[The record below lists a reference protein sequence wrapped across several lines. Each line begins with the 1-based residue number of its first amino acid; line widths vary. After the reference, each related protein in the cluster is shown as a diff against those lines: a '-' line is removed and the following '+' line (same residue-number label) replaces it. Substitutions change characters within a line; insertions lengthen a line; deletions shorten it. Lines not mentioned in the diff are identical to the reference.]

1 MGPLTFESTE
11 TGSDNQSRFSR
22 YSKRAGVLVV
32 ITVLVFLVVEGSAS
46 TVIAVYSS
54 VRGPVEPRAGQY
66 DSLLGWVNI
75 PGLDLP
81 DRWGPEQEVHTEAF
95 GFRSTDDVSA
105 EVSPG
110 RIRLLCSGD
119 SFAFGVG
126 VGDEETWCHLLTRR
140 NEILE
145 TVNLGG
151 PGYGIDQA
159 YLRYARDGLLFDHT
173 IHLFTFIGS
182 DIYRIGQASAYGY
195 GKPTFRIEA
204 DSLVLDNVPVPRLLP
219 AAARLVRRLSVRLRS
234 VQFISRAARRLGLS
248 AVPAATVSHGEL
260 GRTAPVAARIFRKVQ
275 HLAEENGRLA
285 VFVYLPSVFE
295 VDRDGKWRGWTHA
308 VMDSLGLRCIDLT
321 PALRQVGPDEAA
333 RFFIPPE
340 DPGAGHYSAEGNV
353 WVATTLYDKLCGL
366 PAVARKF
373 AEPRDESDERQP
385 PRSEPPESRCPS

>member
-1 MGPLTFESTE
+1 MGSLTFESTE

-22 YSKRAGVLVV
+22 YSKRGGVLVV

-46 TVIAVYSS
+46 TVIAVYES
-54 VRGPVEPRAGQY
+54 VRGPVEPIASQY

-81 DRWGPEQEVHTEAF
+81 DRWGPGRGVHTEAF

-105 EVSPG
+105 EVTPG

-126 VGDEETWCHLLTRR
+126 VGDEDTWCHLLTRR

-145 TVNLGG
+145 TVNLGQ

-173 IHLFTFIGS
+173 IHLFTFIGA
-182 DIYRIGQASAYGY
+182 DIYRIGQAAYNGY
-195 GKPTFRIEA
+195 GKPAFRIEA
-204 DSLVLDNVPVPRLLP
+204 DSLVLDNVPVPRLPP
-219 AAARLVRRLSVRLRS
+219 ATARLVRRLSERLRS
-234 VQFISRAARRLGLS
+234 VEFTRRAARRLGLW
-248 AVPAATVSHGEL
+248 AVPAATVSHGDL
-260 GRTAPVAARIFRKVQ
+260 GRTAPVAAKIFRKVQ

-285 VFVYLPSVFE
+285 VFVYLPGESE
-295 VDRDGKWRGWTHA
+295 IDREGKWRVWTHA
-308 VMDSLGLRCIDLT
+308 VMDSLDLSFIDLT
-321 PALRQVGPDEAA
+321 PALREVGPDQAA
-333 RFFIPPE
+333 RFFVPPE
-340 DPGAGHYSAEGNV
+340 DPGAAHYSVEGNV

-385 PRSEPPESRCPS
+385 PPSEPPESRCPS